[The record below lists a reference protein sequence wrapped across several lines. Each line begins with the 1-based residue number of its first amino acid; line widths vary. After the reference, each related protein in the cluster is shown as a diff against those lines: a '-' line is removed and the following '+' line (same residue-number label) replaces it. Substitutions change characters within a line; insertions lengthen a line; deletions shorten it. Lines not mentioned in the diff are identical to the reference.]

1 MKAFGVSLKI
11 WRRPE
16 MFTVFRFKRRAHMF
30 FLALYLCKLL
40 KMISGW
46 LQRLFLGKVISNLLV
61 GCLQME
67 HLLFWQRLEIEVLT
81 FQVLPTGKKRRQR
94 TKYLRQL
101 NFEPAKKLESFSC
114 SQLLQKCFGFS
125 RMQLWPSLGWQY
137 YFWLCWLLGPLAWD
151 NFQKTS
157 LTCF

>member
-1 MKAFGVSLKI
+1 MKAFGVSLEI
-11 WRRPE
+11 WRLPE

-30 FLALYLCKLL
+30 FLALYLCKSL

-61 GCLQME
+61 GGLQME

-81 FQVLPTGKKRRQR
+81 FQVLPTGKRRRQR

-101 NFEPAKKLESFSC
+101 NFEPAKNFKLNPFLAVNFCKSVSDFLEC
-114 SQLLQKCFGFS
+114 NYDL
-125 RMQLWPSLGWQY
+125 
-137 YFWLCWLLGPLAWD
+137 PLAIL
-151 NFQKTS
+151 FLIV
-157 LTCF
+157 LTAWSPGMRQFSKKLP